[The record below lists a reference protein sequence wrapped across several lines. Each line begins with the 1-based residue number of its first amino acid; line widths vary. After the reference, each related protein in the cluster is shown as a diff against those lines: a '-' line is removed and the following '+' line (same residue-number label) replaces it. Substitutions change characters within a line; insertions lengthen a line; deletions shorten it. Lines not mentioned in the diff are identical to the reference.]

1 MTGMSLEM
9 SELEFALWLKRSLP
23 NSQTVY
29 HRGNLAR
36 DRAGK
41 FVCEDETVPTV
52 YSEAVEFVASAAW
65 RAMENHDVL
74 LTQRKVGGASFEY
87 LAIRTSLNRQHSMG
101 EGLPSR
107 RRLA

>member
-9 SELEFALWLKRSLP
+9 SELEFALWLKRSPP

-41 FVCEDETVPTV
+41 FVCEDETIPTV
-52 YSEAVEFVASAAW
+52 YSDAVEFVASAAW
-65 RAMENHDVL
+65 QAMENHDVL
-74 LTQRKVGGASFEY
+74 LTQRKVGEARFEY
-87 LAIRTSLNRQHSMG
+87 LARRT
-101 EGLPSR
+101 
-107 RRLA
+107 AK